1 MGHASSR
8 TIIKANMR
16 PTFRPRRGRLGRADG
31 LGGGGLGGSY
41 SGPGTETAYS
51 GGVGVGSTG
60 RRPLAGAY
68 EGGSRAGMTR
78 VRGGWS
84 PTGHAV
90 EPSGRR
96 RVTTCGRLLGESTD
110 INAIRSERMSSQLV

>member
-41 SGPGTETAYS
+41 SGPGAETAYS

-60 RRPLAGAY
+60 RRQLPGEC
-68 EGGSRAGMTR
+68 EGGSPACMTR
-78 VRGGWS
+78 VRCGCT
-84 PTGHAV
+84 PTGRAV
-90 EPSGRR
+90 GPSVGVGV
-96 RVTTCGRLLGESTD
+96 VTCLRCT
-110 INAIRSERMSSQLV
+110 MLVDVICTLTHIH

>member
-41 SGPGTETAYS
+41 SGPGAETAYS
-51 GGVGVGSTG
+51 GGVGGESTG
-60 RRPLAGAY
+60 RRPLPGAY
-68 EGGSRAGMTR
+68 EGGSPAGMTR
-78 VRGGWS
+78 ERGS
-84 PTGHAV
+84 YSTTGRAT
-90 EPSGRR
+90 EPAGGGRR
-96 RVTTCGRLLGESTD
+96 APS
-110 INAIRSERMSSQLV
+110 